1 MLHRINGP
9 VLHRLFSNLA
19 FVASTHE
26 SNTIQRLRGTCKL
39 VACANVKPTKCEHIY
54 LMEIR
59 RTIRLNT
66 YTASSFVVVQIHQ
79 TSCCFIIFLRI
90 DEFTWKHHAIIY
102 VLKIR
107 ANNYI
112 PLNILEEEERKKK
125 KQHILKNRTNLRA
138 TAPLPFSLFT
148 SDAIIARAFCEIA
161 FRTCSGYW
169 PSQRSRI
176 YCMNVSGLPTF
187 WPIKSKTEHK
197 LLESTKHLP
206 LRCESEAYLFQR
218 LHRKCLPDRPTDWML
233 CNSIDC
239 CGIDI
244 GILLVPFSLPTQSPA
259 SKQRQ
264 KKTTSWKLNLE
275 IHFRCHSPR
284 IFSNCVCIFVAGLSS
299 NAINSDKFPS
309 GGLWIQCDRWGQH
322 FVAHMCLDSCIKKCE
337 NILLIK

>member
-9 VLHRLFSNLA
+9 MLHRLFSNLA

-161 FRTCSGYW
+161 FWTCSGYW

-218 LHRKCLPDRPTDWML
+218 LHRKCLLDRPTDWML

-264 KKTTSWKLNLE
+264 KKTTSLKIEPGNSLSLPLTANIFELRVHIRRWSVVKCNKFWQ
-275 IHFRCHSPR
+275 ISKWWSVDPVWSMRPTFCSAYVPR
-284 IFSNCVCIFVAGLSS
+284 FLY
-299 NAINSDKFPS
+299 
-309 GGLWIQCDRWGQH
+309 QEMREH
-322 FVAHMCLDSCIKKCE
+322 FVD
-337 NILLIK
+337 